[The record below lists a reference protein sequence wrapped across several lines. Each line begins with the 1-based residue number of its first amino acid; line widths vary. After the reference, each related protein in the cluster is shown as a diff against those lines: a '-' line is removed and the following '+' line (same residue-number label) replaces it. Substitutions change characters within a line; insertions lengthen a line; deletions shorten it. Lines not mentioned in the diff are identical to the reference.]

1 MRAFRAACA
10 AVLAS
15 LLAVALTAPPA
26 HAGTGTDVEYQT
38 ITGHGGIDIPALV
51 ITPTGYEGPRPLLVM
66 PSAWATNKLLYVGAA
81 KKLAY
86 ESGYQVVSYTS
97 RGFWN
102 SGGGIEV
109 AGPEDVADA
118 RAVIDWALENTD
130 ADPDRIGM
138 AGISYGAGISLLTA
152 AADDR
157 VKAVGALSGWAD
169 LAESIYA
176 NETISYQA
184 VELLIAAG
192 HLTGNPGEKL
202 LEMEREYRKGNV
214 QPALDLAPERSVS
227 TKLDAINANGTAV
240 MIGHAWN
247 DGIFPP
253 GQMTDFYRELEG
265 PKRLM
270 LSAGDH
276 ATPEAFGAVGLPNE
290 TWEELNRWFDHHL
303 KGEDNGVDA
312 EHPVR
317 VKPNN
322 GRGDWASYPDWDA
335 VSEGELAYGL
345 SEPRRSWENWQ
356 STGGLVEEA
365 ETGWNYRAGAGRG
378 TTAESGTLLLSGA
391 LQQFADIP
399 TGVSLPLVN
408 RSYAG
413 VWTGPALS
421 EGTRVSGSPE
431 ATVTVT
437 PSTADQSLYFYLYA
451 VDKHGTGA
459 LVTHEPYTL
468 RDAEPGTPATVDVEF
483 EPVVWDVPAGHR
495 LALVVDT
502 KDARYTDSGARG
514 ESVEFTS
521 PEDAPSGLTVP
532 TAAPP
537 SGAA

>member
-1 MRAFRAACA
+1 MRRLRTLCT
-10 AVLAS
+10 AVLAP
-15 LLAVALTAPPA
+15 LLMVALLAPPA
-26 HAGTGTDVEYQT
+26 HAGTGARVTHET
-38 ITGHGGIDIPALV
+38 ITGHGGIDIPAKV

-66 PSAWATNKLLYVGAA
+66 PSAWATNDLLYVGAA
-81 KKLAY
+81 KRLAH

-97 RGFWN
+97 RGFWD
-102 SGGGIEV
+102 SGGAIEV

-138 AGISYGAGISLLTA
+138 AGISYGAGISMLTA
-152 AADDR
+152 AEDDR
-157 VKAVGALSGWAD
+157 VKAVGAMSGWAD

-192 HLTGNPGEKL
+192 HLTGTPGEEL

-227 TKLDAINANGTAV
+227 TKVDALNANGTAV

-253 GQMTDFYRELEG
+253 GQLTDFYGELTG
-265 PKRLM
+265 PKRMM

-290 TWEELNRWFDHHL
+290 TWSELNRWFDHHL
-303 KGEDNGVDA
+303 KGADNGVDT
-312 EHPVR
+312 EDPVR

-322 GRGDWASYPDWDA
+322 GGGGWASFPDWDA
-335 VSEGELAYGL
+335 VSDGSLDYGL
-345 SEPRRSWENWQ
+345 SEPTRTWDNWQ
-356 STGGLVEEA
+356 RTGGL
-365 ETGWNYRAGAGRG
+365 TGEPEPGWDYGVGAGRG
-378 TTAESGTLLLSGA
+378 TVAESGTLLLSGA

-413 VWTGPALS
+413 VWTGPRLP
-421 EGTRVSGSPE
+421 EETRVSGSPE
-431 ATVTVT
+431 VDVVVT
-437 PSTADQSLYFYLYA
+437 PEAADQSLYFYLYA
-451 VDKHGTGA
+451 VDRYGNGA

-468 RDAEPGTPATVDVEF
+468 RDAEPGAPTEVEVRM

-502 KDARYTDSGARG
+502 EDARYTDTGSRG
-514 ESVEFTS
+514 DRVEFGST
-521 PEDAPSGLTVP
+521 EQAPAALSVP
-532 TAAPP
+532 TGPAP
-537 SGAA
+537 GDLA